1 MGKEDDHEMR
11 ARRHTPEQVLRKLRE
26 ADRLK
31 ADGLTN
37 AEIAKALEVSEQ
49 TRSRWQNTYGGMKA
63 ADVKRLKELET
74 ENRRLKQIVA
84 DKELENRAL
93 KELAQGKW

>member
-26 ADRLK
+26 AERLQ
-31 ADGLTN
+31 ADGKTV

-49 TRSRWQNTYGGMKA
+49 TLARWRNTYGAMKA
-63 ADVKRLKELET
+63 NDVRRLKELET
-74 ENRRLKQIVA
+74 ENRRLKAIVA

-93 KELAQGKW
+93 KELAEGKW